1 MRWNDRRTLGPA
13 VPPSSAPTGV
23 ARRFYRATGIAM
35 ACAGALVAAGCSA
48 PPRVRTVQVHT
59 AAGLE
64 RAVATANRWGG
75 HVLIHLAP
83 GTYKLT
89 ETLVVTAPHVTLE
102 GQPGARRQVIVQGDG
117 MSLAARIGNL
127 IRVSGSHFTLSGMT
141 LRRSRWHLI
150 QIAGE
155 DGAEAPVIRDCVLEN
170 AYEQLIKV
178 SDNAAHPGATAN
190 DGIVEHCIFQY
201 TAGIGPEYYIGGI
214 DAHGAKRWILR
225 DNVFRNIASPSR
237 AVAEFA
243 VHFWDG
249 SADDLVERN
258 LIVNCDRGIGFGL
271 DGKPNHGGVIR
282 NNMIYHAPG
291 GGPFADTGIA
301 LTDSPGTQVYNN
313 TIVLQSDYPRAIEY
327 RFPVTRD
334 VFIANN
340 LTNRAIAARNGG
352 RATVTHNV
360 TDATARWFV
369 NAAAGDLRL
378 ASAIPLVVAAGVPI
392 AALKDDFS
400 GNARPRG
407 RAPDIGAD
415 QWSAH

>member
-1 MRWNDRRTLGPA
+1 M
-13 VPPSSAPTGV
+13 SPT
-23 ARRFYRATGIAM
+23 
-35 ACAGALVAAGCSA
+35 
-48 PPRVRTVQVHT
+48 
-59 AAGLE
+59 
-64 RAVATANRWGG
+64 
-75 HVLIHLAP
+75 
-83 GTYKLT
+83 
-89 ETLVVTAPHVTLE
+89 
-102 GQPGARRQVIVQGDG
+102 
-117 MSLAARIGNL
+117 ARIGNL
-127 IRVSGSHFTLSGMT
+127 IRVSGSHFTLSSMT

-155 DGAEAPVIRDCVLEN
+155 DGAQSPVIRECVLEN

-178 SDNAAHPGATAN
+178 SDSPARPGNTAN
-190 DGIVEHCIFQY
+190 NGIVEHCLFEY

-214 DAHGAKRWILR
+214 DAHGAKHWIVR

-271 DGKPNHGGVIR
+271 DGKPNLGGVIR
-282 NNMIYHAPG
+282 NNMIYHAAG
-291 GGPFADTGIA
+291 AGPFADTGIA

-313 TIVLQSDYPRAIEY
+313 TILLQSKYPRAIEY
-327 RFPVTRD
+327 RFPVTRN

-340 LTNRAIAARNGG
+340 LTNRAIASRNGG

-360 TDATARWFV
+360 TDARSQWFV
-369 NAAAGDLRL
+369 NAAAGNLRL
-378 ASAIPLVVAAGVPI
+378 SSPIPQVVGKGVMI

-400 GNARPRG
+400 GNARPLETD
-407 RAPDIGAD
+407 PDIGAD
-415 QWSAH
+415 QWPAP